1 MSPKKKLVEIFE
13 PWELK
18 NISKSY
24 DIIGD
29 IAVVRITEAMEH
41 KAKKVAEVVLQ
52 NNPHVKTVV
61 RQSGPVT
68 GELRL
73 RRLEWLAGKKK
84 TETVHRE
91 FGCILKVDLEK
102 CYFSPRLSF
111 ERMRVAR
118 QVMTGEVVVNMFAGV
133 GCFFILIAK
142 HANPLKVYS
151 IDMNPNA
158 IKFMKENI
166 RLNKARYII
175 EAIEGDAK
183 EIVIKRLRNIAER
196 VLMPLPEKAFEY
208 IDYALTALKPTG
220 GKIHYYD
227 FVHAEKGVDPIN
239 EVKKKVS
246 EKLGNINVN
255 FEYTF
260 GRVVRPIGPRWFQVV
275 LDINVHEKINRTS
288 LSFINNRNG

>member
-1 MSPKKKLVEIFE
+1 MSLKKKLGEIFE

-24 DIIGD
+24 DIVGD
-29 IAVVRITEAMEH
+29 IAVVRISEAMEH

-133 GCFFILIAK
+133 GCFSILIAK

-255 FEYTF
+255 FECTF

-288 LSFINNRNG
+288 PSFINNRNG